1 MILSFKLYKRDMIHI
16 VASKVVAFCAFGES
30 SRVFLEGG
38 VDFDVEDSLEDIRKG
53 LEYATSV

>member
-1 MILSFKLYKRDMIHI
+1 MLSFKLYKRETICI

-30 SRVFLEGG
+30 SRIYLEGG
-38 VDFDVEDSLEDIRKG
+38 VNFDVEDSLEDIRKE